1 MIRMFVFSLF
11 ALLLFGCDSDSAT
24 NDTTPLSPELAKQ
37 MLDVSYGDDPE
48 QKMDVYLPAGRL
60 TNVTKVFLL
69 VHGGGWNE
77 GDKADLNFLVV
88 YLKTQFPDHAIVNI
102 NYRLGTLENIG
113 YPRQIQDLQ
122 AAIKH
127 LNDNVDEFH
136 LSKNYAMIGVSAGAH
151 LSMLY
156 SYRYNS
162 SRQVKAVC
170 SMVGPADFSD
180 PNYEG
185 NGLFTSGLRYFVG
198 DYPTYDSNRPLYNE
212 ISPSRYVSLFSPKTI
227 LLYGTE
233 DELVPESQGQI
244 MHNKLNQFLV
254 YNEYHVYEMGHINW
268 TVEQLNDM
276 ESKMTAFFTLHF

>member
-1 MIRMFVFSLF
+1 MLVFSLF
-11 ALLLFGCDSDSAT
+11 ACLLFGCDSDSAT
-24 NDTTPLSPELAKQ
+24 QTETPLSPELAKQ

-48 QKMDVYLPAGRL
+48 QKMDIYLPAGRMTDL
-60 TNVTKVFLL
+60 TKVFLV
-69 VHGGGWNE
+69 VHGGGWKE

-88 YLKTQFPDHAIVNI
+88 YLKTNFPDHAIVNI

-127 LNDNVDEFH
+127 LNDNVKEYH

-162 SRQVKAVC
+162 ARQVKAVC
-170 SMVGPADFSD
+170 SLVGPADFSD

-185 NGLFTSGLRYFVG
+185 NGLFASGLRYFVG
-198 DYPTYDSNRPLYNE
+198 DYPSYSSNPAIYNE
-212 ISPSRYVSLFSPKTI
+212 ISPARYISLFSPQTI
-227 LLYGTE
+227 LFYGTQ
-233 DELVPESQGQI
+233 DELVPQSQGEI
-244 MHNKLNQFLV
+244 LHNKLNQFLV
-254 YNEYHVYEMGHINW
+254 YNEYHEYDMGHIGW

-276 ESKMTAFFTLHF
+276 ETKMTSFFTLHF

>member
-1 MIRMFVFSLF
+1 MFVFSLF
-11 ALLLFGCDSDSAT
+11 AFFLLGCDSDSNT
-24 NDTTPLSPELAKQ
+24 PTTTPNTPELAKQ

-48 QKMDVYLPAGRL
+48 QKMDIYLPAGRI
-60 TNVTKVFLL
+60 TNLTKVFLL
-69 VHGGGWNE
+69 VHGGGWKE

-88 YLKTQFPDHAIVNI
+88 YLKTKFPNHAIVNI

-122 AAIKH
+122 AAIAH
-127 LNDNVDEFH
+127 LNDNVGEYH

-156 SYRYNS
+156 SYRYNAA
-162 SRQVKAVC
+162 RQVKAVC

-198 DYPTYDSNRPLYNE
+198 DYPTYESNPAIYNE

-233 DELVPESQGQI
+233 DEIVPESQGQI

-254 YNEYHVYEMGHINW
+254 YNEYHEYEMGHIGW
-268 TVEQLNDM
+268 TVEQLDDM
-276 ESKMTAFFTLHF
+276 EAKMTAFFTLHF